1 MTYGYARHLKIRKIS
16 LLTGKKTRAF
26 FLWLLITY
34 KGVLGDACSLATGEP
49 IGLVEDPELEEVLD
63 VYFIHYGKCAYRAKM
78 KRSLLPEMDA

>member
-1 MTYGYARHLKIRKIS
+1 M
-16 LLTGKKTRAF
+16 
-26 FLWLLITY
+26 
-34 KGVLGDACSLATGEP
+34 LGDACSLATGEP